1 MKYWTYIKGEV
12 PGSYE
17 PEALVAL
24 PGFGMTTLV
33 CAAQGEIAEK
43 NWRRAGEF
51 EDIASAVSAHQS
63 NLPPSA
69 PQVAPPVAS
78 EVDALLDTASTRL
91 FSHVAD
97 LMKELETRRDEK
109 SLVVSLQRQ
118 IAALKVELLTAREQ
132 ASLLEIRMPH
142 VAALEESQ
150 RKNHADLTQLQA
162 ALVAR
167 DTQISETRAAFE
179 KMRTELGTSKQ
190 RLQET
195 TNDLAI
201 RNRLIDKLSS
211 DLSEK
216 ELSLAKSLGVIRRLE
231 EDLNRI
237 CPSPELRQSA
247 AEAVELPS
255 VPEAP
260 TPAKAP
266 APVAA
271 KVKAPIPAP
280 VKLETPATTA
290 RSLSSD
296 ASSTFT
302 NDDPPPPPDYLEPR
316 INEGPKAH
324 EALLGFFKKVFPG
337 QPH

>member
-1 MKYWTYIKGEV
+1 MKYWTYMKGEV

-17 PEALVAL
+17 PEALAAL

-51 EDIASAVSAHQS
+51 EDIARAVSAHQAKQ
-63 NLPPSA
+63 PPSA
-69 PQVAPPVAS
+69 PQAAPPVAS
-78 EVDALLDTASTRL
+78 EIDALLDTASTRL

-109 SLVVSLQRQ
+109 SLVASLQRQ
-118 IAALKVELLTAREQ
+118 IAALKQELVAAREQ
-132 ASLLEIRMPH
+132 ANLLEIRMPH
-142 VAALEESQ
+142 IAALEESQ
-150 RKNHADLTQLQA
+150 RKNHADLIALQA
-162 ALVAR
+162 TLVAR
-167 DTQISETRAAFE
+167 DAQISETRAAFE
-179 KMRTELGTSKQ
+179 KMRMELGTAKQ

-201 RNRLIDKLSS
+201 RNRLIDKLSQ

-231 EDLNRI
+231 EDLNRL

-247 AEAVELPS
+247 AETVELPS
-255 VPEAP
+255 VSEPKA
-260 TPAKAP
+260 AP
-266 APVAA
+266 AAKTPVQ
-271 KVKAPIPAP
+271 VKPEKPAP
-280 VKLETPATTA
+280 AA
-290 RSLSSD
+290 RSLPSD

>member
-1 MKYWTYIKGEV
+1 MKYWTYMKGEV

-17 PEALVAL
+17 PEALAAL
-24 PGFGMTTLV
+24 TGFGMTTLV

-51 EDIASAVSAHQS
+51 ADIVRAIEAHQS
-63 NLPPSA
+63 KLPPSV
-69 PQVAPPVAS
+69 PQAAPPVAS

-118 IAALKVELLTAREQ
+118 IAALKVELLAAREQ

-150 RKNHADLTQLQA
+150 RKDHADLTQLQA
-162 ALVAR
+162 SLAAR
-167 DTQISETRAAFE
+167 EAQINETRAAFE
-179 KMRTELGTSKQ
+179 KMRTELGTAKQ
-190 RLQET
+190 RQQET
-195 TNDLAI
+195 SNDLAI
-201 RNRLIDKLSS
+201 RNRLIDKLSQ

-231 EDLNRI
+231 EDLNRL

-255 VPEAP
+255 VAEP
-260 TPAKAP
+260 KAA

-271 KVKAPIPAP
+271 KAKAPIPAP
-280 VKLETPATTA
+280 VKLETPAPAA
-290 RSLSSD
+290 RSLPSN
-296 ASSTFT
+296 ASSSFT

-316 INEGPKAH
+316 ISEGPKAH

>member
-1 MKYWTYIKGEV
+1 MKYWTYMKGEV

-17 PEALVAL
+17 PEALAAL

-51 EDIASAVSAHQS
+51 EDITRAVSAHQAKV
-63 NLPPSA
+63 PPSS

-118 IAALKVELLTAREQ
+118 ITALKVELIAAREQ

-150 RKNHADLTQLQA
+150 RKDQADLTQLKNS
-162 ALVAR
+162 LSAR
-167 DTQISETRAAFE
+167 ETQIKETRAAFE
-179 KMRTELGTSKQ
+179 KMRTELGAAKQ

-201 RNRLIDKLSS
+201 RNRLIDKLSQ

-231 EDLNRI
+231 EDLNRL

-255 VPEAP
+255 VPEAKAP
-260 TPAKAP
+260 AAAKAP
-266 APVAA
+266 AP
-271 KVKAPIPAP
+271 AP
-280 VKLETPATTA
+280 VKSEAPALAA
-290 RSLSSD
+290 RSLPSSN
-296 ASSTFT
+296 SSFT
-302 NDDPPPPPDYLEPR
+302 DDNPPPPPDYLEPR
-316 INEGPKAH
+316 ISESPKAH